1 MSAISPRIAV
11 IVPCL
16 NEEITIAQVVADFK
30 ASLPSAE
37 IYVFDNNST
46 DRTTE
51 MAHAAG
57 AHVRHVKARGKGNVV
72 RRMFA
77 DVDADIYIMTDG
89 DTTYDAAQAPELV
102 RLLQEQQ
109 LDIVIGSRIG
119 EDGCFPSGHVF
130 GNWLFNQ
137 IVRRLFGHGLNDIFS
152 GYRVMSKRFV
162 KSFPAHSEGFETE
175 TEMSIHILEMRLP
188 YLEVPSKYGAR
199 PEGSYSKLSTWRDGF
214 RILRT
219 ILAVFRDA
227 RPLLFFSLIGAV
239 FVLLSLG
246 FGIPVILEYF
256 ETGLVKRIPS
266 AVLATG
272 LALVAA
278 LSVVCGI
285 ILDGVIRTHRE
296 MLHMRYLNW
305 PPVPGPHGA

>member
-1 MSAISPRIAV
+1 MPDASPRIAV
-11 IVPCL
+11 IIPCL
-16 NEEITIAQVVADFK
+16 NEELTVAQVVRDFQ
-30 ASLPSAE
+30 ASLPSAS

-46 DRTTE
+46 DRTAE
-51 MAHAAG
+51 VARAAG
-57 AHVRHVKARGKGNVV
+57 AQVRQVKARGKGNVV
-72 RRMFA
+72 RRMLA
-77 DVDADIYIMTDG
+77 DVDADIYVMTDG

-109 LDIVIGSRIG
+109 LDIVIGARQGS
-119 EDGCFPSGHVF
+119 EGCFPSGHVF

-152 GYRVMSKRFV
+152 GYRVMSRRFA
-162 KSFPAHSEGFETE
+162 KSFPAHSQGFETE

-199 PEGSYSKLSTWRDGF
+199 PEGSYSKLSSWRDGW
-214 RILRT
+214 RILLT
-219 ILAVFRDA
+219 ILSIFRDA
-227 RPLLFFSLIGAV
+227 RPLLFFLLISLF
-239 FVLLSLG
+239 FVMASLG
-246 FGIPVILEYF
+246 LGIPVVLEYF
-256 ETGLVKRIPS
+256 ETGLVRRIPS

-272 LALVAA
+272 LALVAT
-278 LSVVCGI
+278 LSLVCGI

-305 PPVPGPHGA
+305 PPVPGPQAS